1 MSIYMPKGG
10 MALMLCLLILPLQL
24 HAYASLSLPIEPE
37 MSRSDVE
44 RILGRPGFLIYTGVM
59 IQGIPEKMEV
69 SMAGYR
75 VNVKN
80 SPVKLI
86 AIIFFQDNVQLAVSA
101 FYEKK
106 PKDKLMA
113 KILKNTQ
120 MKEIDIRGLQGYL
133 DNKTLDFYL
142 SEDGTDSPHF
152 PPRDLH
158 DYFQNEDFLNFA
170 VSDGVIDAITELAS
184 AKHIPNL
191 YSITY
196 MNLRL
201 VASVA
206 SQGLLTPG
214 WKK

>member
-1 MSIYMPKGG
+1 MSIYIPKGSVV
-10 MALMLCLLILPLQL
+10 LVLCLLIPLQL
-24 HAYASLSLPIEPE
+24 HAYASLSLPIEPQ

-69 SMAGYR
+69 SLAGYR
-75 VNVKN
+75 VNIKN

-86 AIIFFQDNVQLAVSA
+86 TIIFFQDNVQLAVSA

-113 KILKNTQ
+113 KILKNVQ
-120 MKEIDIRGLQGYL
+120 MKEIDVRGLQGYL

-142 SEDGTDSPHF
+142 SEKDTDSTHF

-158 DYFQNEDFLNFA
+158 DYFQNEDFLNFTI
-170 VSDGVIDAITELAS
+170 SDGVLNAITELVS
-184 AKHIPNL
+184 AKRIPDL

-196 MNLRL
+196 TNLRL

-206 SQGLLTPG
+206 SQGLMTPG
-214 WKK
+214 WRR

>member
-1 MSIYMPKGG
+1 MKLYVPKV
-10 MALMLCLLILPLQL
+10 AVFFLLLCLSIGPL
-24 HAYASLSLPIEPE
+24 HAYACLSLPIEPQ

-44 RILGRPGFLIYTGVM
+44 RILGRPGFLIYTSVN

-80 SPVKLI
+80 SPAKLVT
-86 AIIFFQDNVQLAVSA
+86 IIFFQDNVQLAVSA

-113 KILKNTQ
+113 KILKNAQ
-120 MKEIDIRGLQGYL
+120 MKEMDVRGLRGYL
-133 DNKTLDFYL
+133 NNKTLDFYL
-142 SEDGTDSPHF
+142 SEKGADSPQF
-152 PPRDLH
+152 PPADLS
-158 DYFQNEDFLNFA
+158 DYFQNEDFFNFIVA
-170 VSDGVIDAITELAS
+170 DGVIQAAS
-184 AKHIPNL
+184 ALVPVKKNPDL

-206 SQGLLTPG
+206 SQGLMAPS